1 MSRASGSGPV
11 WPDRAAGLAIAGVT
25 TLVFSRSLGH
35 RFVAWDDEVL
45 LVTNPAFRGLGL
57 SHLRWM
63 AENTLLGHW
72 VPITWL
78 SFALDHAVWG
88 LRPAGYHLT
97 NVLLHAVN
105 AGLVYILAA
114 RLLRRATEWSSGV
127 CRLGAFWAA
136 LLWSV
141 HPMRVEA
148 VSWLTGRRDV
158 LSGFFL
164 LLTVLA
170 YVRATETEERRRVW
184 LLGALLAY
192 ALALGSKAVVMVLP
206 AVLVALE
213 WYPLGGLR
221 GSRREGTD
229 GGRPGAWSRLV
240 PFGALAV
247 LAAVASYVTQ
257 GRGSGVRVLG
267 FGDWLGTLTGT
278 LGIQISKTLL
288 PVGLS
293 PLYEMPP
300 LVDLRAPRYWV
311 AAIVASTITVA
322 VIGLGRHWPAGL
334 VGWVWFLVFLAPVTA
349 MAHAGP
355 QLTADRYSYLPALS
369 LSLLAGAFVAAVA
382 HAGRSGR
389 MPALAG
395 AGVTLVVIVVL
406 AGLGGLSW
414 RQQAA
419 WRDKG
424 TLWAHAVR
432 VTPEC
437 VRCHVNLGT
446 WLAEQGRLAEA
457 IAHYDRALELDPRRV
472 ELHANVGLVLAR
484 LGRPGEAVARYERVL
499 ARYPDRIAVRVSLVV
514 ALVAAD
520 RLPEAVTRLEEAARF
535 SSPAAL
541 VDYFQRLT
549 EAQPAAAAPRLG
561 LFQAYA
567 RVGDHVRAREAYQ
580 ALAGLHPALARASHT
595 GATGSGARLQP

>member
-1 MSRASGSGPV
+1 V
-11 WPDRAAGLAIAGVT
+11 AGLTG
-25 TLVFSRSLGH
+25 LVFSRSVGLG
-35 RFVAWDDEVL
+35 FVAWDDEIL
-45 LVTNPAFRGLGL
+45 LVANPAFRGLGWVE
-57 SHLRWM
+57 LRWM
-63 AENTLLGHW
+63 AENALLGHW

-97 NVLLHAVN
+97 NALLHAVN
-105 AGLVYILAA
+105 AGLVYVLAA
-114 RLLRRATEWSSGV
+114 RLLRRATEWPGGV
-127 CRLGAFWAA
+127 CRLGGFAAA
-136 LLWSV
+136 LLWGV

-158 LSGFFL
+158 LSGLFL

-184 LLGALLAY
+184 LAGALLAY

-206 AVLVALE
+206 AALVALE
-213 WYPLGGLR
+213 WYPLRGLR
-221 GSRREGTD
+221 GDRREGTD
-229 GGRPGAWSRLV
+229 RGRSDAWSRLV

-267 FGDWLGTLTGT
+267 LADWLGTLTGT
-278 LGIQISKTLL
+278 LGIQMSKTLL

-300 LVDLRAPRYWV
+300 RVDLRAPRYWAAALV
-311 AAIVASTITVA
+311 AATITVA
-322 VIGLGRHWPAGL
+322 VIGLRRRWPAGL
-334 VGWVWFLVFLAPVTA
+334 VAWVWFLAFLAPVTA
-349 MAHAGP
+349 IAHAGP
-355 QLTADRYSYLPALS
+355 QLTADRYSYLPALG
-369 LSLLAGAFVAAVA
+369 LSLLAGAFAAAAA
-382 HAGRSGR
+382 HADRSGR
-389 MPALAG
+389 APARVG
-395 AGVTLVVIVVL
+395 AGVILIVIVVL

-414 RQQAA
+414 RQQGA

-437 VRCHVNLGT
+437 VRCHVNLGA
-446 WLAEQGRLAEA
+446 WLAEQGQLAEA
-457 IAHYDRALELDPRRV
+457 IAHYDRALDLDPRRV
-472 ELHANVGLVLAR
+472 ELHANVGLALAR

-499 ARYPDRIAVRVSLVV
+499 ARHPDRVGVRVSLAV

-535 SSPAAL
+535 SAPATL

-549 EAQPAAAAPRLG
+549 DAQPAAAVPRLG
-561 LFQAYA
+561 LLQAYA
-567 RVGDHVRAREAYQ
+567 RVGDRVRAREAHQ
-580 ALAGLHPALARASHT
+580 ALAGLHPALALASHT
-595 GATGSGARLQP
+595 GPTGSGTPLQP